1 MLQMTTVLVDSITS
15 SLWEHDN
22 MLAKAQVE
30 LHLLHYGLIMASC
43 KSYTNGLAL
52 IKLHTELLW
61 QPESLKGKF
70 FTDIPTLTE
79 ENVAE
84 RKLGLKLRA
93 AISNCGMM

>member
-1 MLQMTTVLVDSITS
+1 MLQMTTALVDTITS

-30 LHLLHYGLIMASC
+30 LHLLHCNI
-43 KSYTNGLAL
+43 YTNGLAP
-52 IKLHTELLW
+52 IKLHTALLW
-61 QPESLKGKF
+61 HPESPKGKF

-84 RKLGLKLRA
+84 RNWRG
-93 AISNCGMM
+93 

>member
-1 MLQMTTVLVDSITS
+1 MLQMTTALADTITS

-30 LHLLHYGLIMASC
+30 LHLLHYSLIMVSC
-43 KSYTNGLAL
+43 NIYTNGLAL
-52 IKLHTELLW
+52 IKLHTALLW
-61 QPESLKGKF
+61 HPESPKGKF

-84 RKLGLKLRA
+84 QNWR
-93 AISNCGMM
+93 S